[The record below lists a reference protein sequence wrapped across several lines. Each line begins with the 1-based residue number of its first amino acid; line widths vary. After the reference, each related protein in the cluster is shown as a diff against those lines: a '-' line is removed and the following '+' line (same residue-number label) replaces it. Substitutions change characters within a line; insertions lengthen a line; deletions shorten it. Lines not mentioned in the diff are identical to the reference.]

1 MNTSFRYVLLSAAVA
16 GCCSAAPDGG
26 HEHWMSSPAL
36 NGWREA
42 VFRAGVPAQSAVL
55 PPGVEMMMVGSSS
68 PAVQRLVLEGM
79 TYLLSFGDMRAFL
92 KFDAALRLDPD
103 CLMAHW
109 GRCMSLM
116 GAGPAFQSQRVQSM
130 KRMKELALRP
140 DCPERERAYAD
151 ALAVLLMDGPVKAQ
165 EAWKT
170 ICSTW
175 KRDPYAPLFYAM
187 LLRDGFDGQGKP
199 GEGQQEAV
207 RVVDAVLKERP
218 GSQAALFMRALLE
231 EVAPVISPETVET
244 ARKAVAA
251 NPLSASAHHLL
262 GHFLFR
268 TGDYEG
274 ASAAFQASENLCLA
288 WEKAENV
295 PPALDD
301 AWFRSIVYRAVSEF
315 CAGRYKEADAI
326 AARAAAIP
334 LNKEHPLAPGTLL
347 QLWEARTLPV
357 RLMLARPD
365 LPGQAHLL
373 KASPGPLPKG
383 FPDLSNGMMAVVTQ
397 YMGARYAA
405 RQGRPDA
412 VAAGFDKLSGI
423 LRLFMDGAEI
433 ARRQMS
439 VSYWARCLQMGSLYS
454 SEIRSLMF
462 PDSANVWMSEAI
474 RSQRF
479 PSLLL
484 PPVVPYPA
492 EWKLAQAYLQGG
504 KYRECLD
511 MCEQAL
517 KRFPNHAGVLETRKQ
532 ARAAVK

>member
-1 MNTSFRYVLLSAAVA
+1 MKASFRHVLLSAVMA
-16 GCCSAAPDGG
+16 GCCSAAPGG
-26 HEHWMSSPAL
+26 EQEYWMSSPPL

-42 VFRAGVPAQSAVL
+42 VFRAGVPAQPAVL
-55 PPGVEMMMVGSSS
+55 PPGVEMMMIGSSS
-68 PAVQRLVLEGM
+68 PAVQILVLEGM
-79 TYLLSFGDMRAFL
+79 THLLTFGDMRASL
-92 KFDAALRLDPD
+92 KFDDALRLDPD

-116 GAGPAFQSQRVQSM
+116 GSGPEFQEQRVHSM

-140 DCPERERAYAD
+140 DCPEQERAYAD
-151 ALAVLLMDGPVKAQ
+151 ALAVLLMSGPEKAQ
-165 EAWKT
+165 ESWKT

-187 LLRDGFDGQGKP
+187 LLRDGYDGNGNP
-199 GEGQQEAV
+199 GEGQKEAV

-218 GSQAALFMRALLE
+218 GSQAALFMRVLLE

-244 ARKAVAA
+244 ARKAAAA
-251 NPLSASAHHLL
+251 NPLSASAQHLL
-262 GHFLFR
+262 GHCLFR

-295 PPALDD
+295 PRALND
-301 AWFRSIVYRAVSEF
+301 AYFRSILYRAVSEF
-315 CAGRYKEADAI
+315 CAGHYKKAEAI
-326 AARAAAIP
+326 ASRAASMP
-334 LNKEHPLAPGTLL
+334 LDKKHPLAPGTLL
-347 QLWEARTLPV
+347 QIWEARTLPV
-357 RLMLARPD
+357 RLLLARPD
-365 LPGQAHLL
+365 LPAQAHLL

-383 FPDLSNGMMAVVTQ
+383 FPDLSNGMMAVVNQ
-397 YMGARYAA
+397 YMGACCAA
-405 RQGRPDA
+405 KQGRQAA
-412 VAAGFDKLSGI
+412 VAAGFEKLSGV
-423 LRLFMDGAEI
+423 LRLFMEGAEV

-454 SEIRSLMF
+454 AEIRALMF

-479 PSLLL
+479 SSLLL

-492 EWKLAQAYLQGG
+492 EWKLARACLQGG

-511 MCEQAL
+511 MCGQAL
-517 KRFPNHAGVLETRKQ
+517 KRFPNHAGVLATMKQ
-532 ARAAVK
+532 ARGKLK

>member
-1 MNTSFRYVLLSAAVA
+1 MAASFLHVLLAAAVA
-16 GCCSAAPDGG
+16 GCSSAAADEAHGY
-26 HEHWMSSPAL
+26 WMNSPSL

-42 VFRAGVPAQSAVL
+42 VFRAGVPAQPAVL
-55 PPGVEMMMVGSSS
+55 PPGVEPMMVGSSS
-68 PAVQRLVLEGM
+68 PAAQMLVLEGM
-79 TYLLSFGDMRAFL
+79 THLLTFGDMRAFL

-116 GAGPAFQSQRVQSM
+116 GAGPAFQEQRVHSM

-140 DCPERERAYAD
+140 DCPEQERAYAD

-187 LLRDGFDGQGKP
+187 LLRDGFDGQGNP
-199 GEGQQEAV
+199 GEGQKEAV
-207 RVVDAVLKERP
+207 RVVEAVLKERP

-231 EVAPVISPETVET
+231 EVAPSISPETVET
-244 ARKAVAA
+244 ARRAVAA
-251 NPLSASAHHLL
+251 NPFSASAHHLL
-262 GHFLFR
+262 GHCLFR

-274 ASAAFQASENLCLA
+274 ASAAFKESENLCLA

-301 AWFRSIVYRAVSEF
+301 AYFRSILYRAVSEF
-315 CAGRYKEADAI
+315 CAGHYKKAEAI
-326 AARAAAIP
+326 ASRAASVP
-334 LNKEHPLAPGTLL
+334 LDKKHPLAPGTLL
-347 QLWEARTLPV
+347 QLWEARTLPA
-357 RLMLARPD
+357 RLMLARPVI
-365 LPGQAHLL
+365 PRQALVL
-373 KASPGPLPKG
+373 KAFPGPLPKG
-383 FPDLSNGMMAVVTQ
+383 FPDLSNGMTAVATQ
-397 YMGARYAA
+397 YMGACYAA
-405 RQGRPDA
+405 RQGRTDA
-412 VAAGFDKLSGI
+412 VASAFDKMSGI
-423 LRLFMDGAEI
+423 LRLLMDGADA

-439 VSYWARCLQMGSLYS
+439 VSYWARCLQTGSLYS
-454 SEIRSLMF
+454 SEIHSLMF

-479 PSLLL
+479 SSLLL

-492 EWKLAQAYLQGG
+492 EWVLARAYLKAG
-504 KYRECLD
+504 KFRECAD

-517 KRFPNHAGVLETRKQ
+517 KRFPNHAGVLETLDK
-532 ARAAVK
+532 ARSSGK